1 MTYQEDIA
9 THTTISLISYM
20 AGAIAFEWR
29 QLLPPPENAIQFT
42 LGALLMLSAIVYNV
56 VRILQHFRDK
66 KEK

>member
-29 QLLPPPENAIQFT
+29 QLLPPPENAIQFS
-42 LGALLMLSAIVYNV
+42 LGVVLMLSAIAYNV
-56 VRILQHFRDK
+56 VRILQHFKDK
-66 KEK
+66 KNK